1 MRVLLLCLIIVS
13 FVSSCAGSATTLAP
27 TSTPQPAALAVA
39 TVTQPAAGA
48 APTAISTAT
57 AASQA
62 ATAAPVTTW
71 VETQGFRKSD
81 ARYFAAT
88 GRPQLVEFFAFW

>member
-1 MRVLLLCLIIVS
+1 MKVLLLCLIVMS
-13 FVSSCAGSATTLAP
+13 FASSCAGPVSTLAP
-27 TSTPQPAALAVA
+27 TSMPQPAALVVA

-57 AASQA
+57 GAGQAAS
-62 ATAAPVTTW
+62 AAPVKTW